1 MGLFHRAA
9 KIVQA
14 EVQDRKQKAMSV
26 QEQLELHYQSMLSA
40 IGETKAMLAEVKSRR
55 VRLEEQVALLLS
67 EESTFEQKAK
77 DALQQEDESA
87 ARGFLANKREKQAKR
102 LGLEEKIE
110 TLSQKIK
117 IVEQSYEAMR
127 EKVKDFMEQRDEL
140 EGDLSAAKAQLWM
153 TQATDLMDKAKSS
166 GLEAL
171 AQETR
176 VAQAQVSLHQTFDE
190 EFEAFV
196 RSAKA
201 SAP

>member
-40 IGETKAMLAEVKSRR
+40 IGETKLMIAEVKSRKL
-55 VRLEEQVALLLS
+55 RLEEQVALLLS
-67 EESTFEQKAK
+67 EESTLEQKAK
-77 DALQQEDESA
+77 ETLRQEDESA
-87 ARGFLANKREKQAKR
+87 ARDFLVKKREKQAKR
-102 LGLEEKIE
+102 IGFEEKIE
-110 TLSQKIK
+110 FLSQKIMML
-117 IVEQSYEAMR
+117 EQSYEAMR

-140 EGDLSAAKAQLWM
+140 EADLSAAKAQLWM
-153 TQATDLMDKAKSS
+153 TQASDLMDKAKNS

-196 RSAKA
+196 RSTKE